1 LPFKKSMKFVSVE
14 SPFNSKYP
22 WIVYRNIQ
30 YAIQANTHASFTD
43 VTWTPHIVN
52 TQYVKFGM
60 DGYISDFWA
69 IFLSTLLTKSDKKYF
84 IGRDETL
91 NRTNEI
97 RRTKIDKIICYTDY
111 GISSGMQQAID
122 IATECNIPIE
132 YRTLPYELK
141 KDIFGESFI
150 STIVPIA
157 KFGIISALIVKGFC
171 LL

>member
-1 LPFKKSMKFVSVE
+1 MKFVSIE

-30 YAIQANTHASFTD
+30 YAIQANTHASLTD

-52 TQYVKFGM
+52 TQCVKLGM
-60 DGYISDFWA
+60 NGYISDFWA
-69 IFLSTLLTKSDKKYF
+69 VFFSALLPNSEKKYF

-97 RRTKIDKIICYTDY
+97 RKTKIDKIICYTDY

-122 IATECNIPIE
+122 IATEYNIPIE

-141 KDIFGESFI
+141 KDIFGESFM
-150 STIVPIA
+150 STVIPIA
-157 KFGIISALIVKGFC
+157 KFSIISFLIVKLYNFKN
-171 LL
+171 